1 MFYQRATHAI
11 SGKHY
16 ITIRSLENKDGTDSR
31 IAHERNQFLFHDHID
46 MVTIEF
52 AKSKRDVAERYS
64 TDVSSHLSCHLHA
77 FSSCDLS
84 SWDLSSNPLSR
95 GDSMTRFLVLC

>member
-1 MFYQRATHAI
+1 MFYQQATQAI

-16 ITIRSLENKDGTDSR
+16 ITIRLLGNKDGIDSR
-31 IAHERNQFLFHDHID
+31 IAHERNKFSFHDHID

-52 AKSKRDVAERYS
+52 AKCKRDVAERYS
-64 TDVSSHLSCHLHA
+64 TDISSHLSHLPHA

-84 SWDLSSNPLSR
+84 SWDLDVYYTLL
-95 GDSMTRFLVLC
+95 FF